1 LGAAVVSVA
10 SEGGAKDHNCHNILE
25 APAAIGY
32 LPPSSTGGK
41 SIMKKLCLLMLTIS
55 VGLLVTT
62 RANAQQLRDVVRQVD
77 PSVVVIKT
85 VEKNV
90 LPVPQT
96 MFVSSPGLGSGV
108 LIPDGKIL
116 TAAHVVQAAD
126 KIEVEFIDGQVAP
139 AKVIAS
145 LPRADVAM
153 LKLDWVPHNAVPAR
167 LGNSDK
173 MQVGDDVFII
183 GAPYGIGHSV
193 SVGHVSARR
202 AANVSFGAVKLEL
215 LQTDAAINKG
225 NSGGPM
231 FNMAGEVVGVI
242 SYILSQSGGFEGLGF
257 AVTVNVAQKLLVN
270 VKGFWSGIDGA
281 ILSEEWVRIF
291 NIPQPAGFLV
301 QRIADNSPASKIGL
315 IGGSYRANIAGGD
328 LLVGGDI
335 ILSVGA
341 IPVVPDGGTT
351 LMMIEYLNSLKPG
364 DKITMKVLRAG
375 QITELEGYAPAR

>member
-1 LGAAVVSVA
+1 MKNFCFLILTVLIALIWATSAV
-10 SEGGAKDHNCHNILE
+10 G
-25 APAAIGY
+25 
-32 LPPSSTGGK
+32 
-41 SIMKKLCLLMLTIS
+41 
-55 VGLLVTT
+55 
-62 RANAQQLRDVVRQVD
+62 QQLRDVVLQVD

-90 LPVPQT
+90 LPVPQN

-108 LIPDGKIL
+108 LIPDGRIL

-126 KIEVEFIDGQVAP
+126 KIEVEFVDGQVAP

-153 LKLDWVPHNAVPAR
+153 LQLDWVPYNAVPAR

-173 MQVGDDVFII
+173 MQVGDEVFII
-183 GAPYGIGHSV
+183 GAPYGIGHSL
-193 SVGHVSARR
+193 SVGHLSARR
-202 AANVSFGAVKLEL
+202 PANVSFGSIKLEM
-215 LQTDAAINKG
+215 LQTDAAVNKG

-257 AVTVNVAQKLLVN
+257 AVTVNVAQKLLIN
-270 VKGFWSGIDGA
+270 AKGFWSGIDGVIISDA
-281 ILSEEWVRIF
+281 WVRIF

-315 IGGSYRANIAGGD
+315 IGGTYRSNIAGVD
-328 LLVGGDI
+328 LLTGGDI
-335 ILSVGA
+335 ILSVGG
-341 IPVVPDGGTT
+341 IPVVADGSTT
-351 LMMIEYLNSLKPG
+351 LKMIEYLNSLKPG
-364 DKITMKVLRAG
+364 DTITLKVLRAG
-375 QITELEGYAPAR
+375 EITELSGAAPAR